1 MVSINT
7 HYYIHLVTH
16 VGGSDPRR
24 VYCQENVYLQKYT
37 VRGYKEDDDG
47 TVDERGICR
56 DTDVTQEHSETTEGK
71 EENLLVVFLAPTVWN
86 VSNRKSLFSQV
97 GDPTTDF

>member
-1 MVSINT
+1 
-7 HYYIHLVTH
+7 
-16 VGGSDPRR
+16 
-24 VYCQENVYLQKYT
+24 VYLQKYT
-37 VRGYKEDDDG
+37 VRGYKEDDDD